1 MKKHIIHLLSLAA
14 LVLAGWSCETDYYN
28 EHELDGYDPEEGI
41 TDVQKIDYTLT
52 DADYGTIAKNSTNK
66 ATAEAAGQE
75 AVDALAAIGKN
86 KYFANEEE
94 AASYIPA
101 FLAATY
107 PHLDDNSAVMVTYTK
122 ALDVPAEMQAMN
134 AAASYTLTDE
144 NYKAVWGE
152 ETPVSA
158 LTPATIGK
166 LKEVLPSEG
175 LEAGQYLA
183 VTYNWLAEEPSTGGD
198 EPVDPDDPQPAGY
211 TSVLGSAKLN
221 DAVEVK
227 GYVTALSAR
236 GAIVAD
242 NTGSV
247 LFYDKNGTDL
257 AIGDEVTV
265 TGTMGAYNKGFQI
278 DAAAGGKFEKTGT
291 TTVSYPAAKTLTGAD
306 MDALLTS
313 RTDNEYAEFVKIEGK
328 MSISG
333 NYYNVIVDGA
343 ATAQGSVYYAS
354 DAIKEKLTNEMTC
367 TLYGYFVAISG
378 GKFINIVVTHVNEAP
393 AVANAYTS
401 VLGSAKLND
410 AVEVKG
416 YVTAL
421 SARGAIVADNTGSVL
436 FYDKN
441 GTDLAI
447 GDEVTVTGTMGAYNK
462 GFQID
467 AAAGG
472 KFEKTGMTTVSYPAA
487 KTLTGADMD
496 ALLTSRTDNEYA
508 EFVKIEG
515 KMSISGNY
523 YNVIVDG
530 AATAQGSVYYASD
543 AIKEKLTNEMT
554 CTLYGYFVAISGGKF
569 INIVVTDVVPASKA
583 DVAKMAAAQS
593 EKRYAFYKWDGAA
606 FSAADVTMV
615 QPADYTEMG
624 QNYGNFTDPDQ
635 DIYLPK
641 FLNKTYPYAAADQ
654 VKYVGYRCYKNKETS
669 WAVDEYKNDGTNW
682 IKTVY
687 FTAKT
692 DQFRKS
698 AGAWAIDRTLE
709 LAFTEMGAADYKA
722 FLQYCCNWVYD
733 FIDVPLGAP
742 ARDNAGE
749 ILSTEKITVA
759 GSAPAGSWW
768 VSNYG
773 NNEWYAGT
781 YAYFGEMNWIASK
794 ARSTFEKLLNRTDLT
809 DDEIIS
815 MMQTNAAE
823 VFAGVLHYMYP
834 EVTPDDYGKVV
845 ITVYDYGTK
854 LNWSYT
860 FNVTGQGTFEYVEGS
875 LKSL

>member
-14 LVLAGWSCETDYYN
+14 LALAGWSCETDYYN
-28 EHELDGYDPEEGI
+28 EHELDGYEPEEDI
-41 TDVQKIDYTLT
+41 TDVQKIDYALT
-52 DADYGTIAKNSTNK
+52 DADYGTIAKNSTNQ

-101 FLAATY
+101 FLAAAY

-134 AAASYTLTDE
+134 TAASYTLTDE
-144 NYKAVWGE
+144 NYKAVWGD

-211 TSVLGSAKLN
+211 TSVLGSAKL
-221 DAVEVK
+221 DEAVEVK

-291 TTVSYPAAKTLTGAD
+291 TTVSYPAAKELTGAD

-313 RTDNEYAEFVKIEGK
+313 RTDNEYAEFVKLEGT

-343 ATAQGSVYYAS
+343 ETAQGSVYYVS
-354 DAIKEKLTNEMTC
+354 DAIKEKLTDGMTC
-367 TLYGYFVAISG
+367 TLYGYFIAISG
-378 GKFINIVVTHVNEAP
+378 KK
-393 AVANAYTS
+393 Y
-401 VLGSAKLND
+401 
-410 AVEVKG
+410 
-416 YVTAL
+416 
-421 SARGAIVADNTGSVL
+421 
-436 FYDKN
+436 
-441 GTDLAI
+441 
-447 GDEVTVTGTMGAYNK
+447 
-462 GFQID
+462 
-467 AAAGG
+467 
-472 KFEKTGMTTVSYPAA
+472 
-487 KTLTGADMD
+487 
-496 ALLTSRTDNEYA
+496 
-508 EFVKIEG
+508 
-515 KMSISGNY
+515 
-523 YNVIVDG
+523 
-530 AATAQGSVYYASD
+530 
-543 AIKEKLTNEMT
+543 
-554 CTLYGYFVAISGGKF
+554 

-593 EKRYAFYKWDGAA
+593 EKRYALYKWDGAA

-624 QNYGNFTDPDQ
+624 QTYGSFTDPDQ

-669 WAVDEYKNDGTNW
+669 WAVDEYKNDGTSW

-687 FTAKT
+687 FAAKT

-709 LAFTEMGAADYKA
+709 LAFTEMGATDFKA

-749 ILSTEKITVA
+749 ILSAEKITVA

-781 YAYFGEMNWIASK
+781 YAYYGEMNWIASK

-834 EVTPDDYGKVV
+834 DVTPDDYGKVV
-845 ITVYDYGTK
+845 ITVYDYGSK